1 MTTIDVDSLIEDT
14 DEDTYFALGLDVAR
28 ALDLPVDSWRTGD
41 PTRSDYKFIA
51 EALAKK
57 DPVVSS
63 YVRSAF
69 LSKATGDWL
78 KVVAWEL
85 FGVEVPEAQHATP
98 TVTVV
103 NSGGGFYPLEPGEMV
118 FKCTATGK
126 TFHSTSGPII
136 GGIETSAIAGG
147 QTAVFNL
154 EADEAGSDSTVSA
167 NEIDEI
173 LTTKLGVVIVSS
185 TAGVGADAPTDPEIR
200 TLCTDTLGAL
210 SPNGPADAYAYVCKN
225 SKLTGV
231 TEITRAEASG
241 DSTTGLVTVYV
252 ASASGT
258 VTSPSVDAAQLAVLK
273 WATPLCI
280 SPTVAS
286 AFANPIA
293 ITMQVLGDNLPSDFE
308 NRITAKLGALFAL
321 LKIGGTVYRSALVA
335 AAHLAVPEIRSV
347 VLITPAADVAM
358 TAAEVPTLDVVTV
371 GEVV

>member
-14 DEDTYFALGLDVAR
+14 DEDTYFALGLDIAR
-28 ALDLPVDSWRTGD
+28 ALDLDVDSWRTGD

-51 EALAKK
+51 EALARK
-57 DPVVSS
+57 DPVVSA
-63 YVRSAF
+63 YIRSAF
-69 LSKATGDWL
+69 LSKAAGDWL
-78 KVVAWEL
+78 KVVALEL

-98 TVTVV
+98 TITVI
-103 NSGGGFYPLEPGEMV
+103 NSGGGFYPLVAGEMV

-126 TFHSTSGPII
+126 TYHSTSGPIVS
-136 GGIETSAIAGG
+136 GIETDSLSGG

-154 EADEAGSDSTVSA
+154 EADDAGSDSTVSA

-200 TLCTDTLGAL
+200 ILCTDTLGAL

-225 SKLTGV
+225 PKLTGV

-252 ASASGT
+252 ASASGP
-258 VTSPSVDAAQLAVLK
+258 VTSPSVAAAQLAVLQ

-286 AFANPIA
+286 AAAHVVPIS
-293 ITMQVLGDNLPSDFE
+293 MQVLGDNLPTDFGT
-308 NRITAKLGALFAL
+308 RITAKLGALFAL
-321 LKIGGTVYRSALVA
+321 LKIGGTVYRSALIA

-347 VLITPAADVAM
+347 VLLTPAADVSLLVS
-358 TAAEVPTLDVVTV
+358 EVPTLGTVTAGLVV
-371 GEVV
+371 